1 MKITSINIPAAGTR
15 ARDCELLSLSDCR
28 GFTLNY
34 RKDEDNTFWSMRH
47 QGIIAY
53 KVISEEFAR
62 NGYLTKLPVNGS
74 FFEVLDSPWI
84 DEFGKDQA
92 EILSKCKHY
101 VFRFYDE
108 TIDPDCY
115 QTC

>member
-1 MKITSINIPAAGTR
+1 MKITSINIPAAGTW
-15 ARDCELLSLSDCR
+15 AKDCELLSLSDCR

-62 NGYLTKLPVNGS
+62 NGYFDKTTYKW
-74 FFEVLDSPWI
+74 FF
-84 DEFGKDQA
+84 F
-92 EILSKCKHY
+92 
-101 VFRFYDE
+101 
-108 TIDPDCY
+108 
-115 QTC
+115 